1 MNDEIIKEEQIYMQ
15 DIICKAVQS
24 NPKKSDFEIYNIVYS
39 NLNIGSIETISMILK
54 LIKLNKQLLLG

>member
-54 LIKLNKQLLLG
+54 LIKLNKQLLLE

>member
-39 NLNIGSIETISMILK
+39 NLNISSIETISMILK
-54 LIKLNKQLLLG
+54 LIKLNKQLLLE

>member
-15 DIICKAVQS
+15 DIICKAVQN

-39 NLNIGSIETISMILK
+39 NLNISSIATICMIIK
-54 LIKLNKQLLLG
+54 LIKLNKQLLLE